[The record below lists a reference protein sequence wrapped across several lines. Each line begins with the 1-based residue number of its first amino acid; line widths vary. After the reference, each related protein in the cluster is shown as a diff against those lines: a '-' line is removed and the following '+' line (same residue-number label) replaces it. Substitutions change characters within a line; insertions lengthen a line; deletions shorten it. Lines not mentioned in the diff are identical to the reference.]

1 MSKTDVDKTR
11 REKLDSAT
19 WIPRKEAAR
28 ILKVSLPTILSW
40 AGPRFR
46 VREENS
52 RSRIRWFVHAED
64 VERVRLQRLGPTM
77 SELESFVLTEIAAGR
92 TASEIVRSGRQV
104 TLADIERIR
113 DQDARLSGACIID
126 ATTARELRQIFAI
139 ESMSAPLLLA
149 HVRAL
154 RQRAD
159 ALAGRLNSAA
169 MAPARKAS
177 PCLDD

>member
-1 MSKTDVDKTR
+1 MSETERKKTR
-11 REKLDSAT
+11 PKKLDSAT
-19 WIPRKEAAR
+19 WIPRREAAR

-52 RSRIRWFVHAED
+52 RSRIRWFVHADD

-77 SELESFVLTEIAAGR
+77 SELEAFVLSELAAGR
-92 TASEIVRSGRQV
+92 TASAIVRSGRQV

-113 DQDARLSGACIID
+113 DLDARLSGACVID
-126 ATTARELRQIFAI
+126 ATTACELRQIFGI
-139 ESMSAPLLLA
+139 GSMSASLLLA

-159 ALAGRLNSAA
+159 ALAARLNRAA
-169 MAPARKAS
+169 MIS
-177 PCLDD
+177 NG